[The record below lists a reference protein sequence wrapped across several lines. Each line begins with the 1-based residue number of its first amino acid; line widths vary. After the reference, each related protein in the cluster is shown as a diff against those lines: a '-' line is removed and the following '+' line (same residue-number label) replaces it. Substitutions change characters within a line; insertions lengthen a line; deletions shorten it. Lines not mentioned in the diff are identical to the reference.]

1 MTGSIGVHMVW
12 TGVIQKIGKWPAFLF
27 GTLAIWIFYTLSNQL
42 TFKAAKILQPGIVDG
57 YTPFLSWS
65 IWIYFPYYLIIALA
79 WALEDDAGEL
89 SRFISG
95 LLLINVISNLIF
107 FICPSSVVRTP
118 LAETCDWGL
127 YACELF
133 SVVYFFDT
141 PANCIPSLH
150 VALSTFVGMVWWNKP
165 GFMRFVFL
173 FWGALICLST
183 LTTGQH
189 LFSDLVTGFAV
200 SGNIWIYLYY
210 IKAEKIT

>member
-1 MTGSIGVHMVW
+1 MVW

-107 FICPSSVVRTP
+107 LSVPV
-118 LAETCDWGL
+118 L
-127 YACELF
+127 
-133 SVVYFFDT
+133 
-141 PANCIPSLH
+141 
-150 VALSTFVGMVWWNKP
+150 LSEHP
-165 GFMRFVFL
+165 
-173 FWGALICLST
+173 
-183 LTTGQH
+183 
-189 LFSDLVTGFAV
+189 
-200 SGNIWIYLYY
+200 
-210 IKAEKIT
+210 